1 MDGEII
7 LDRTNTNVM
16 KLDDNEQALMNEI
29 EIDIPRPQPVKK
41 QMHKH
46 MQTQFTPPQTQSF
59 QEDID
64 SFANPNKQNPPSVPP
79 PEEPVDYG
87 EYADEQ
93 DMGYDYGPSGG
104 DMGGGGYMEDEK
116 PSPGYKTIDEEKADL
131 VNKLGRLEKKGFTVN
146 KRLNAYSP
154 IDELRT
160 EVKRITYSIDVD
172 KSIKF
177 SRRMLVAC
185 TTGLEFLNK
194 KYNPFEIQLDGWSEN
209 VMENVEDYDEVFEEL
224 YVKYRTKMHVAPE
237 VKLIMM
243 LGGSAMMFHLTNSMF
258 KSVMPNMNDVIK
270 QNPELV
276 QNMMSAVQNTV
287 PKSQQQAE
295 TTDANGRRE
304 MQGPGLDISSLMG
317 NIMMPPQ
324 PPMST
329 TNIPP
334 ITNTT
339 IGIDDIEDDVSDI
352 AEADTEGSK
361 EKNKEDDGEV
371 REVKVTQTK
380 SKRGGGKKK
389 KSVEINL

>member
-7 LDRTNTNVM
+7 LNRGNTNVM

-41 QMHKH
+41 QMPKP
-46 MQTQFTPPQTQSF
+46 MKTQFTPPQTQTF

-64 SFANPNKQNPPSVPP
+64 SFANPNKQNPPSIPP
-79 PEEPVDYG
+79 PEEPMDYG
-87 EYADEQ
+87 EYDE
-93 DMGYDYGPSGG
+93 DPNIGYGYEGG
-104 DMGGGGYMEDEK
+104 DTGGGGMYMEEEK
-116 PSPGYKTIDEEKADL
+116 PMPGYKTIDEEKADL

-172 KSIKF
+172 KSVKF
-177 SRRMLVAC
+177 SRRMLIAC
-185 TTGLEFLNK
+185 TTGLEFMNK

-224 YVKYRTKMHVAPE
+224 YVKYRTKMQVAPE

-287 PKSQQQAE
+287 PKSQQQTSE
-295 TTDANGRRE
+295 TVDANGRRE

-324 PPMST
+324 PSMST
-329 TNIPP
+329 TSIPP
-334 ITNTT
+334 IMET
-339 IGIDDIEDDVSDI
+339 DDIEDDVSDI
-352 AEADTEGSK
+352 AEADVENSK
-361 EKNKEDDGEV
+361 NEKDDGDGEV

>member
-7 LDRTNTNVM
+7 LDRKNTNVM

-29 EIDIPRPQPVKK
+29 EIDVPRRQPVKK
-41 QMHKH
+41 QISQMK
-46 MQTQFTPPQTQSF
+46 TQFTAPQPQVF

-64 SFANPNKQNPPSVPP
+64 SFANPNKQAQPSAPP
-79 PEEPVDYG
+79 PEAPVDYH
-87 EYADEQ
+87 EYDDEP
-93 DMGYDYGPSGG
+93 DMDYGGG
-104 DMGGGGYMEDEK
+104 GGGGYMMEEEEEK
-116 PSPGYKTIDEEKADL
+116 PSPGFKTVDEEKADL

-154 IDELRT
+154 IDELRN

-177 SRRMLVAC
+177 SRRMLIAC
-185 TTGLEFLNK
+185 TTGLEFMNK

-209 VMENVEDYDEVFEEL
+209 VMENVDDYDEVFEEL
-224 YVKYRTKMHVAPE
+224 YVKYRSKMHVAPE
-237 VKLIMM
+237 IKLIMM

-270 QNPELV
+270 QNPGLV

-287 PKSQQQAE
+287 PKSQQGSE
-295 TTDANGRRE
+295 PSSDGKHE
-304 MQGPGLDISSLMG
+304 MQGPGFDISSLMG
-317 NIMMPPQ
+317 NIMMPPT
-324 PPMST
+324 PPM
-329 TNIPP
+329 
-334 ITNTT
+334 NTT
-339 IGIDDIEDDVSDI
+339 SIPAQEPVVLDDDEDDDISDI
-352 AEADTEGSK
+352 AEAPTPGDVEGGG
-361 EKNKEDDGEV
+361 DGEL

-380 SKRGGGKKK
+380 AKRGRKK

>member
-7 LDRTNTNVM
+7 LNRNDTNLM
-16 KLDDNEQALMNEI
+16 KLDDNEQALMDEI
-29 EIDIPRPQPVKK
+29 EITVPRPQPVKK
-41 QMHKH
+41 QMPKR
-46 MQTQFTPPQTQSF
+46 MATQFTPPETQTF

-64 SFANPNKQNPPSVPP
+64 SFANPDKQTRPSAPP

-87 EYADEQ
+87 EYDDVGEPEPT
-93 DMGYDYGPSGG
+93 YEY
-104 DMGGGGYMEDEK
+104 GGGGYEEEK

-146 KRLNAYSP
+146 KRLNVYSP
-154 IDELRT
+154 IDELRN

-209 VMENVEDYDEVFEEL
+209 VMENVDDYDEVFEEL

-270 QNPELV
+270 QNPGLV
-276 QNMMSAVQNTV
+276 QNMVSAVQNTV
-287 PKSQQQAE
+287 PKSQQQAAGPS
-295 TTDANGRRE
+295 TDANGRHE
-304 MQGPGLDISSLMG
+304 MQGPGIDISSLMG

-324 PPMST
+324 PSMST
-329 TNIPP
+329 TSIPP
-334 ITNTT
+334 IDNPMNDE
-339 IGIDDIEDDVSDI
+339 IDIEDDISDI
-352 AEADTEGSK
+352 AEPPADT
-361 EKNKEDDGEV
+361 NKGNENGDDSEV

>member
-7 LDRTNTNVM
+7 LDRRDTNIM

-29 EIDIPRPQPVKK
+29 EIEVPRHQPVKK
-41 QMHKH
+41 QISRMK
-46 MQTQFTPPQTQSF
+46 TQFTPPQPQMF

-64 SFANPNKQNPPSVPP
+64 SFVNPSKQAQPSAPPR
-79 PEEPVDYG
+79 EEPIDYG
-87 EYADEQ
+87 EYEDDEPE
-93 DMGYDYGPSGG
+93 MEYGGG
-104 DMGGGGYMEDEK
+104 GGGGYAMEEEEK
-116 PSPGYKTIDEEKADL
+116 PSPGFKTIDEEKADL

-177 SRRMLVAC
+177 SRRMLIAC

-209 VMENVEDYDEVFEEL
+209 VMENVDDYDEVFEEL

-270 QNPELV
+270 QNPGLV

-287 PKSQQQAE
+287 SKSQQSE
-295 TTDANGRRE
+295 SGEPSSEGGRRE
-304 MQGPGLDISSLMG
+304 MQGPGFDISSLMG
-317 NIMMPPQ
+317 NIMMPPT
-324 PPMST
+324 PPM
-329 TNIPP
+329 
-334 ITNTT
+334 NTT
-339 IGIDDIEDDVSDI
+339 SIAPQEPPSVDDDDDDVSDI
-352 AEADTEGSK
+352 AEAPDTGDVEGGD
-361 EKNKEDDGEV
+361 EDGDV

-380 SKRGGGKKK
+380 GKRGRKK

>member
-7 LDRTNTNVM
+7 LNRGNTNVM

-41 QMHKH
+41 QMPKP
-46 MQTQFTPPQTQSF
+46 MKTQFTPPQTQTF

-64 SFANPNKQNPPSVPP
+64 SFANPNKQNPPSIPP
-79 PEEPVDYG
+79 PEEPMDYG
-87 EYADEQ
+87 EYEEDPNI
-93 DMGYDYGPSGG
+93 GYGYEGG
-104 DMGGGGYMEDEK
+104 DTGGGGGGMYMEEEK
-116 PSPGYKTIDEEKADL
+116 PMPGYKTIDEEKADL

-172 KSIKF
+172 KSVKF
-177 SRRMLVAC
+177 SRRMLIAC
-185 TTGLEFLNK
+185 TTGLEFMNK

-224 YVKYRTKMHVAPE
+224 YVKYRTKMQVAPE

-287 PKSQQQAE
+287 PKSQQQTSE
-295 TTDANGRRE
+295 TVDANGRRE

-324 PPMST
+324 PSMST
-329 TNIPP
+329 TSIPP
-334 ITNTT
+334 IMET
-339 IGIDDIEDDVSDI
+339 DDIEDDVSDI
-352 AEADTEGSK
+352 AEADVENSK
-361 EKNKEDDGEV
+361 NEKDDGDGEV

>member
-7 LDRTNTNVM
+7 LNRSDTNVM

-29 EIDIPRPQPVKK
+29 EIEIPRPQPVKK
-41 QMHKH
+41 QMPKP
-46 MQTQFTPPQTQSF
+46 MKTQFTPPQTQSF

-79 PEEPVDYG
+79 PEDPVDYG
-87 EYADEQ
+87 EYEEEEP
-93 DMGYDYGPSGG
+93 GYEYA
-104 DMGGGGYMEDEK
+104 GGGGGGGGMPYMEEEK

-154 IDELRT
+154 IDELRN

-209 VMENVEDYDEVFEEL
+209 VMENVDDYDEVFEEL

-270 QNPELV
+270 QNPGLV
-276 QNMMSAVQNTV
+276 QNMVSAVQNTV
-287 PKSQQQAE
+287 PKSQQGTGE
-295 TTDANGRRE
+295 PTVDENGRRE
-304 MQGPGLDISSLMG
+304 MQGPGFDISSLMG

-324 PPMST
+324 PPM
-329 TNIPP
+329 
-334 ITNTT
+334 NTT
-339 IGIDDIEDDVSDI
+339 SINKPDDTEIDIEDDISDI
-352 AEADTEGSK
+352 AEPPNFDTGKEGG
-361 EKNKEDDGEV
+361 DDEV

-389 KSVEINL
+389 KTVEINL

>member
-7 LDRTNTNVM
+7 LNRGNTNVM

-41 QMHKH
+41 QMPKP
-46 MQTQFTPPQTQSF
+46 MKTQFTPPQTQTF

-64 SFANPNKQNPPSVPP
+64 SFANPNKQNPPSIPP
-79 PEEPVDYG
+79 PEEPMDYG
-87 EYADEQ
+87 EYEEDPNI
-93 DMGYDYGPSGG
+93 GYGYEGG
-104 DMGGGGYMEDEK
+104 DTGGGGGMYMEEEK
-116 PSPGYKTIDEEKADL
+116 PMPGYKTIDEEKADL

-172 KSIKF
+172 KSVKF
-177 SRRMLVAC
+177 SRRMLIAC
-185 TTGLEFLNK
+185 TTGLEFMNK

-224 YVKYRTKMHVAPE
+224 YVKYRTKMQVAPE

-287 PKSQQQAE
+287 PKSQQQATE
-295 TTDANGRRE
+295 TVDANGRRE

-324 PPMST
+324 PSMST
-329 TNIPP
+329 TSIPP
-334 ITNTT
+334 IMEN
-339 IGIDDIEDDVSDI
+339 DDIEDDVSDI
-352 AEADTEGSK
+352 AEADVENSK
-361 EKNKEDDGEV
+361 NEKDDGDSEV

>member
-7 LDRTNTNVM
+7 LNRGNTNVM

-41 QMHKH
+41 QMPKP
-46 MQTQFTPPQTQSF
+46 MKTQFTPPQTQTF

-64 SFANPNKQNPPSVPP
+64 SFANPNKQNPPSIPP
-79 PEEPVDYG
+79 PEEPMDYG
-87 EYADEQ
+87 EYEEDPNI
-93 DMGYDYGPSGG
+93 GYGYEGG
-104 DMGGGGYMEDEK
+104 DTGGGGGMYMEEEK
-116 PSPGYKTIDEEKADL
+116 PMPGYKTIDEEKADL

-172 KSIKF
+172 KSVKF
-177 SRRMLVAC
+177 SRRMLIAC
-185 TTGLEFLNK
+185 TTGLEFMNK

-209 VMENVEDYDEVFEEL
+209 VMENVDDYDEVFEEL
-224 YVKYRTKMHVAPE
+224 YVKYRTKMQVAPE

-287 PKSQQQAE
+287 PKSQQQTSE
-295 TTDANGRRE
+295 TVDANGRRE

-324 PPMST
+324 PSMST
-329 TNIPP
+329 TSIPP
-334 ITNTT
+334 IMET
-339 IGIDDIEDDVSDI
+339 DDIEDDISDI
-352 AEADTEGSK
+352 AEADVENSK
-361 EKNKEDDGEV
+361 NEKDDGDGEV